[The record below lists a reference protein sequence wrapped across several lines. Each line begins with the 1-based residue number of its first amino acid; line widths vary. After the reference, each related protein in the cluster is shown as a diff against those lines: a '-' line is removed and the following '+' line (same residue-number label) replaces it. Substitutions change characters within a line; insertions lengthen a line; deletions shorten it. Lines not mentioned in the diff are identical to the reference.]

1 MTVTE
6 SSGLHFAWLRQPHLE
21 EDVVFTAASVLHDSG
36 FSSVSASLCRQ
47 FLIPGPRSLCPISY
61 PKCCGSSLFIV

>member
-36 FSSVSASLCRQ
+36 FLCFCFSVSPVPNS
-47 FLIPGPRSLCPISY
+47 RSQIAVSD
-61 PKCCGSSLFIV
+61 